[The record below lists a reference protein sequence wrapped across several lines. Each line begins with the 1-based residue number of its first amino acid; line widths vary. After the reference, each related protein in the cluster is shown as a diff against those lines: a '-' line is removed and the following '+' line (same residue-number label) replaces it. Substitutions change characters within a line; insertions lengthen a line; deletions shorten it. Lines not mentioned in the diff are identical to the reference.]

1 MIPIQHK
8 LSDPQ
13 STEDIN
19 QLVLE
24 ASAIFKLI
32 DIIADFAIWEKALNS
47 SEFRVTPVLVSDV

>member
-13 STEDIN
+13 STDDIN

-24 ASAIFKLI
+24 ASAIFNLI
-32 DIIADFAIWEKALNS
+32 DIIADFAIWEKVLNS
-47 SEFRVTPVLVSDV
+47 AEFRVTPVLVSDA